1 LSFSQLFSNTK
12 KTVPVNKGG
21 YCEACDYWYKCSL
34 REHIKSAKHEKFVK
48 DQTNFQ
54 HLDDVINKLPSL
66 SDFLLK
72 LDDLTGQVKTSVQIQ
87 HDTISDKIIPLDQYT
102 GDKSCIEKNIYK
114 MPSLDKELTVDRN
127 IEHEEQ
133 IQNMTRDVEI
143 PSLFRTEIIY
153 KHSIIICTININLC
167 CSAYRNNI
175 IGCYSRITV

>member
-1 LSFSQLFSNTK
+1 MS
-12 KTVPVNKGG
+12 
-21 YCEACDYWYKCSL
+21 
-34 REHIKSAKHEKFVK
+34 
-48 DQTNFQ
+48 
-54 HLDDVINKLPSL
+54 KLPSL

-114 MPSLDKELTVDRN
+114 MPSLDKELTVDCN

-143 PSLFRTEIIY
+143 PSLFRELPNDMNSEIEQLPNEHIVTEMSSCIGQRIETLGSEMPCIIL
-153 KHSIIICTININLC
+153 SDIVSCCICTDVFTCPVRSSNFKRKSDSDGNLLI
-167 CSAYRNNI
+167 S
-175 IGCYSRITV
+175 